1 MGARL
6 LQFFWNEDDI
16 NAKLVLLITDAFEA
30 VWQVAQEQKVSLR
43 TATFVIACKRI
54 LDARALRGL
63 YP

>member
-16 NAKLVLLITDAFEA
+16 NSKLVRLITDAFEA
-30 VWQVAQEQKVSLR
+30 VWQVEQEQKVSLR

-63 YP
+63 SP